1 MKKLTM
7 MFALSM
13 AVTVLASGGAVRWID
28 GEKIVVDGDKYA
40 MNWILECDGKQ
51 YDFLE
56 PRFKWGT
63 FHHPKELAGKIE
75 DSFSRRQD
83 GDDLVETLVITNIS
97 DGPVNLWGA
106 TVSLPFNDNYPDA
119 KECVKRRCNAHL
131 WPFGSAAWVCC
142 MRMGGEAPHLG
153 WMLTKG
159 VFDGYEV
166 DLRGRDFGSSNF
178 RGVFSFR
185 IPETALAAGEA
196 LTLEWRLFSHTGWDD
211 FFAQL
216 TGEKPAAKEGHGS
229 RSHRGGKNRGK
240 NPKAEVKVHAAET
253 APKQADGAKKE
264 AAERP
269 AREEGA
275 RPKSNRRRYY
285 HGKPKPKGGE

>member
-1 MKKLTM
+1 MKKM
-7 MFALSM
+7 MFALGM
-13 AVTVLASGGAVRWID
+13 AVTVSASGGAVRWID

-119 KECVKRRCNAHL
+119 KECVKRRCKANLGLFAEA
-131 WPFGSAAWVCC
+131 GRGGAAYLYPD
-142 MRMGGEAPHLG
+142 MINGKE
-153 WMLTKG
+153 
-159 VFDGYEV
+159 
-166 DLRGRDFGSSNF
+166 GRYLDPMANDQDW
-178 RGVFSFR
+178 
-185 IPETALAAGEA
+185 ALAFASRWMK
-196 LTLEWRLFSHTGWDD
+196 EWPRAKCSPLN
-211 FFAQL
+211 QL
-216 TGEKPAAKEGHGS
+216 
-229 RSHRGGKNRGK
+229 
-240 NPKAEVKVHAAET
+240 
-253 APKQADGAKKE
+253 
-264 AAERP
+264 
-269 AREEGA
+269 RE
-275 RPKSNRRRYY
+275 
-285 HGKPKPKGGE
+285 

>member
-83 GDDLVETLVITNIS
+83 GDDLVETLLRMETDVKSAVAEIESTTDLLERMADPLDSRVIRMTWDEWRAS
-97 DGPVNLWGA
+97 RA
-106 TVSLPFNDNYPDA
+106 A
-119 KECVKRRCNAHL
+119 KRA
-131 WPFGSAAWVCC
+131 
-142 MRMGGEAPHLG
+142 
-153 WMLTKG
+153 
-159 VFDGYEV
+159 
-166 DLRGRDFGSSNF
+166 
-178 RGVFSFR
+178 
-185 IPETALAAGEA
+185 ALA
-196 LTLEWRLFSHTGWDD
+196 
-211 FFAQL
+211 
-216 TGEKPAAKEGHGS
+216 EKGLSAPS
-229 RSHRGGKNRGK
+229 RR
-240 NPKAEVKVHAAET
+240 T
-253 APKQADGAKKE
+253 T
-264 AAERP
+264 
-269 AREEGA
+269 A
-275 RPKSNRRRYY
+275 RPEARAALRALEDDLAWIR
-285 HGKPKPKGGE
+285 